1 MVVLGLSEVV
11 FGDLTEW
18 VTDVIDAVGYL
29 GVALLVALESMFPP
43 IPSEVVLPAA
53 GFAAADGAANVWGM
67 ILAATVGS
75 VVGAWWLYLA
85 SAAIGRTRLH
95 ALIVRYGRWVG
106 VRPHDLERAE
116 SWFDDHSSA
125 AVLVCRCIPL
135 IRSLVSIPAG
145 FRRMNPVT
153 FTIYTALGSAV
164 WNSLLIGAGFLLGDN
179 WEQVSDYVG
188 TFQYVVIAAI
198 LLGLSWWVWTR
209 FLSPSHRARRAAEDR
224 AVEEAE
230 PDAEAVLEATD

>member
-1 MVVLGLSEVV
+1 MGVLGVSGVI
-11 FGDLTEW
+11 FGDLSEW
-18 VTDVIDAVGYL
+18 VTDVIDAIGYL

-53 GFAAADGAANVWGM
+53 GFAAGDGSANVWGM

-95 ALIVRYGRWVG
+95 ALVTRYGRWVG
-106 VRPHDLERAE
+106 VRPHDLVRAE
-116 SWFDDHSSA
+116 SWFDDHSSS

-135 IRSLVSIPAG
+135 IRSLVSVPAG

-153 FTIYTALGSAV
+153 FTVYTALGSAV
-164 WNSLLIGAGFLLGDN
+164 WNTLLIGAGYALGDN
-179 WEQVSDYVG
+179 WEQVSDWVG
-188 TFQYVVIAAI
+188 TFQYVVIGAI
-198 LLGLSWWVWTR
+198 ALGLVWWVWTR
-209 FLSPSHRARRAAEDR
+209 FLSPSHRARRAAED
-224 AVEEAE
+224 AAIEAAE
-230 PDAEAVLEATD
+230 PDPDAVLDATD